1 MTRLLCTRIFV
12 SVTNK
17 ESLTVALAA
26 SWRTTVTLVLF
37 DGLEMLQYMVE
48 LADRAGGSSA
58 LNDGSAEKSR
68 ISSDRVIRGFIPGE
82 NSLSQV
88 KRTVEVGKIS
98 SNYSTGHP
106 HVKYLPYLRGELLA
120 NRHAS

>member
-48 LADRAGGSSA
+48 LADRAGVLIGA
-58 LNDGSAEKSR
+58 QRR
-68 ISSDRVIRGFIPGE
+68 IGGEVKDFLGQSDPWIH
-82 NSLSQV
+82 SW
-88 KRTVEVGKIS
+88 GK
-98 SNYSTGHP
+98 
-106 HVKYLPYLRGELLA
+106 
-120 NRHAS
+120 